1 MTPARLELA
10 VGDSL
15 QLSARA
21 LDASGKPIPDAT
33 IFFRPEGLAAAQVDS
48 TGMVRAGGVGDV
60 LVLVTALVPGSKPI
74 LQQVVLKAL
83 PGPAKR
89 IEIGSHPARL
99 VPGQRVPLTAVV
111 RSAEG
116 DVRPDD
122 RPLDQLRARH
132 RAGGARRRCSR
143 RAGRG
148 KPPSPRPPAG
158 SGPRPWSRSRPRRR
172 HRSPSSRPKPRAKQG
187 DVVRFRVVAKDAGG
201 KPIEGVTP
209 AWSFGPGQGEID
221 ADGRFVAYQPG
232 SYSVTATLGGR
243 SASAPVTVTAA
254 RVHRS
259 ARIVGSVIRKTFA
272 TTRGL
277 GPSRT
282 ARSPTSAPRSAATG
296 STPST

>member
-1 MTPARLELA
+1 MTALRVSSTALMMSLASLSLLAAQQRDSASTTARLEVTPARLELA

-83 PGPAKR
+83 PSPAKG

-116 DVRPDD
+116 DVRPDTV
-122 RPLDQLRARH
+122 RWTSSAPGTARVARGVLQARAPGKATLTAIAGRAR
-132 RAGGARRRCSR
+132 ATT
-143 RAGRG
+143 
-148 KPPSPRPPAG
+148 
-158 SGPRPWSRSRPRRR
+158 
-172 HRSPSSRPKPRAKQG
+172 
-187 DVVRFRVVAKDAGG
+187 V
-201 KPIEGVTP
+201 IEV
-209 AWSFGPGQGEID
+209 
-221 ADGRFVAYQPG
+221 
-232 SYSVTATLGGR
+232 
-243 SASAPVTVTAA
+243 ASA
-254 RVHRS
+254 
-259 ARIVGSVIRKTFA
+259 
-272 TTRGL
+272 
-277 GPSRT
+277 
-282 ARSPTSAPRSAATG
+282 APASLAI
-296 STPST
+296 